1 MFNFPLNLDPFQV
14 AGYAGT
20 ALLIGLS
27 KTGVPGIGALIVPSM
42 ANIFPSRASTGILL
56 PLLIAADV
64 IAIIIYKKDALWPI
78 LLRMFP
84 WTLVG
89 IIFGWITLSRISD
102 KQLRIVIGIIILVT
116 VITGF
121 IWNFF
126 INKKK
131 TMLLPNFFLPVASIS
146 AGFTTMLANAAG
158 PVVTI
163 FLVSINL
170 NKRQFVGTS
179 AWFYFVINLIK
190 VPFSVQ
196 LGLISKSSLIL
207 NLIALPAIL
216 IGGLLGIL
224 ILKKIPE
231 TVFSYGVQI
240 LALLAAINL
249 FL

>member
-1 MFNFPLNLDPFQV
+1 M
-14 AGYAGT
+14 
-20 ALLIGLS
+20 
-27 KTGVPGIGALIVPSM
+27 
-42 ANIFPSRASTGILL
+42 
-56 PLLIAADV
+56 
-64 IAIIIYKKDALWPI
+64 
-78 LLRMFP
+78 
-84 WTLVG
+84 
-89 IIFGWITLSRISD
+89 
-102 KQLRIVIGIIILVT
+102 
-116 VITGF
+116 
-121 IWNFF
+121 
-126 INKKK
+126 
-131 TMLLPNFFLPVASIS
+131 
-146 AGFTTMLANAAG
+146 
-158 PVVTI
+158 
-163 FLVSINL
+163 VSINL

>member
-1 MFNFPLNLDPFQV
+1 M
-14 AGYAGT
+14 
-20 ALLIGLS
+20 
-27 KTGVPGIGALIVPSM
+27 
-42 ANIFPSRASTGILL
+42 
-56 PLLIAADV
+56 
-64 IAIIIYKKDALWPI
+64 
-78 LLRMFP
+78 
-84 WTLVG
+84 
-89 IIFGWITLSRISD
+89 
-102 KQLRIVIGIIILVT
+102 
-116 VITGF
+116 
-121 IWNFF
+121 
-126 INKKK
+126 
-131 TMLLPNFFLPVASIS
+131 
-146 AGFTTMLANAAG
+146 
-158 PVVTI
+158 
-163 FLVSINL
+163 

>member
-84 WTLVG
+84 WTLLG
-89 IIFGWITLSRISD
+89 IIFGWITLSRIND
-102 KQLRIVIGIIILVT
+102 NQLRIVIGIIILVT

-126 INKKK
+126 INKNKNI
-131 TMLLPNFFLPVASIS
+131 LLPKIFLPVASIS

-170 NKRQFVGTS
+170 KKRQFVGTS

-190 VPFSVQ
+190 VPFSLQ
-196 LGLISKSSLIL
+196 LGLISKSSLLL
-207 NLIALPAIL
+207 NLMAVPTIFL
-216 IGGLLGIL
+216 GGLLGLL
-224 ILKKIPE
+224 ILKKLPE
-231 TVFSYGVQI
+231 TVFSYSVQI

>member
-1 MFNFPLNLDPFQV
+1 MFNFPIDLDPLQL

-27 KTGVPGIGALIVPSM
+27 KTGVPGLGTVIVPSM

-56 PLLIAADV
+56 PLLIAADL

-84 WTLVG
+84 WTLLG
-89 IIFGWITLSRISD
+89 IVFGWITLSKVSD
-102 KQLRIVIGIIILVT
+102 NQLRIVIGIIILVT
-116 VITGF
+116 VISGF
-121 IWNFF
+121 IWNSF

-131 TMLLPNFFLPVASIS
+131 NMLLPNFFLPAASIS

-163 FLVSINL
+163 FLISINL
-170 NKRQFVGTS
+170 KKRQFVGTS

-196 LGLISKSSLIL
+196 LGLISQSSLTL
-207 NLIALPAIL
+207 NLMATPAIFV
-216 IGGLLGIL
+216 GGLIGIL

-231 TVFSYGVQI
+231 TVFSYSVQI
-240 LALLAAINL
+240 LALLAAVNL